1 MMTGANMKKAT
12 PKKKKIASLDK
23 RKARAGWFFVAPFL
37 IGFILLYLPIVIESI
52 VYSFQ
57 RIHTIQG
64 GGFYTEWVGWANYQE
79 ALFVN
84 PDFVSTLLK
93 GLQSMAFDIPMIILF
108 SLFMAVLLNQKMVG
122 RAAFRAIFFIP
133 VILSTGLME
142 GIEASNI
149 LSEYMESA
157 EGIEDGS
164 GQNSA
169 ADIVSAIDVER
180 LFAAQFVHLA
190 EKIERHAGGAAEKD
204 ADARIYLLGRSV
216 GSAQDAQ
223 IAFRGARPPEIYLVP
238 DFYIRKLVAVAGHHR
253 FDETRIFG
261 QMVPDGI
268 GPFGRTIH
276 DRQKG
281 KARCFHLG
289 DDPVVTGE
297 IERSVRRLLDV
308 LPLQSESYALDAG
321 GGDPLA
327 LFDALGTVRQPQQMG
342 IDAIRRTCRSL
353 RRRTRRRHGPAA
365 KRNECGDTENRSE
378 IMHMIE
384 LYCIFRRQP
393 IQLSV

>member
-180 LFAAQFVHLA
+180 LFANMKVGQGLVEYVTVAINNIYDIVNRSGVQLLIFLA
-190 EKIERHAGGAAEKD
+190 G
-204 ADARIYLLGRSV
+204 
-216 GSAQDAQ
+216 
-223 IAFRGARPPEIYLVP
+223 
-238 DFYIRKLVAVAGHHR
+238 
-253 FDETRIFG
+253 
-261 QMVPDGI
+261 
-268 GPFGRTIH
+268 
-276 DRQKG
+276 
-281 KARCFHLG
+281 
-289 DDPVVTGE
+289 
-297 IERSVRRLLDV
+297 
-308 LPLQSESYALDAG
+308 LQSISPAIYESCQIDGATSWETFWKITFPMISPMILVNAVY
-321 GGDPLA
+321 
-327 LFDALGTVRQPQQMG
+327 TV
-342 IDAIRRTCRSL
+342 IDSFTTQSNQVMTFISRVYEQADGNVISAAMSWIYFLIIIVITAII
-353 RRRTRRRHGPAA
+353 AA
-365 KRNECGDTENRSE
+365 VVSGYTFYQRKGE
-378 IMHMIE
+378 
-384 LYCIFRRQP
+384 
-393 IQLSV
+393 